1 VNLLQNAWKY
11 TAREER
17 AIIGMTCECG
27 PLRNVFHIKD
37 NGIGFDNAYRE
48 RIFQAFERSQT

>member
-1 VNLLQNAWKY
+1 
-11 TAREER
+11 
-17 AIIGMTCECG
+17 MTCECG